1 MSFPEGCLSHRPQS
15 GRLDFKAPG
24 CEIKRNVSS
33 RVYVWDLMR
42 RTGAQTN
49 KNEEKKQK
57 LYFTDR
63 SDTKSPTKPK
73 MSFDLNMIQCFF
85 ILFTLN

>member
-42 RTGAQTN
+42 RTGAQTT
-49 KNEEKKQK
+49 KNEEKNKNHISLIEVIQNLQQSQK
-57 LYFTDR
+57 CR
-63 SDTKSPTKPK
+63 
-73 MSFDLNMIQCFF
+73 F
-85 ILFTLN
+85 ILI